1 MDELTLRNGF
11 GSGEPEVIY
20 PALKWV
26 LNNLPRCEKY
36 AFVGY
41 FMNDV
46 QVPPDVSSDP
56 DIQVA
61 RESSH
66 CHLRQ

>member
-1 MDELTLRNGF
+1 
-11 GSGEPEVIY
+11 
-20 PALKWV
+20 V

-46 QVPPDVSSDP
+46 QVPPDVSTDP
-56 DIQVA
+56 DIQVSLFRCNIILA
-61 RESSH
+61 TSVTSF
-66 CHLRQ
+66 